1 MAGSIFNEK
10 AVEPNEQ
17 MLKTALK
24 EYYSSYEKI
33 KQHSEEHFGKITRE
47 WKYYGKKN
55 GWLLK
60 HLIGSKNILFVNP
73 QAGYFKTTF
82 TFGENAVKEILQSDI
97 DPKIKKE
104 LSMAKKYAEGRVIQV
119 SVESNED
126 VEDIL
131 KLINFK
137 ISS

>member
-1 MAGSIFNEK
+1 MAGSIFNDK
-10 AVEPNEQ
+10 AVEPNEP

-24 EYYSSYEKI
+24 ESYPSYEMI
-33 KQHSEEHFGKITRE
+33 KQYFEMNFGNITRE
-47 WKYYGKKN
+47 WRYYGKKN

-60 HLIGSKNILFVNP
+60 HLIGTKNILFLNP
-73 QAGYFKTTF
+73 QSGNFKTTF
-82 TFGENAVKEILQSDI
+82 TFGDNAVKEVLQSDV
-97 DPKIKKE
+97 DPKIKEE

-119 SVESNED
+119 SVGSKED

-137 ISS
+137 INS